1 MARSHPPTLV
11 TLIQRTLADECAI
24 EAGAHLLIAV
34 SGGADSMALLHV
46 LGRLRDRMSF
56 VLSAHGVD
64 HGLRTAA
71 GAELDLAE
79 SLAKRLNVPFSR
91 TRLRVTPGGNL
102 QARARKARYRALRA
116 SAARQGARYLV
127 TAHHADDR
135 AETVMIRLLRGTSR
149 AGLSVLRPRDGQL
162 LRPMVRA
169 RRAAVREHLE
179 RHRIEFA
186 EDPSN
191 LDQRFLRVRV
201 RGELMPLLEQ
211 LSPQIVK
218 QLTAL
223 ADEDGS
229 EPRVFRDSAG
239 HAVRLNRA
247 QLVQLERIVALRQVR
262 ARLRLPGDRE
272 IRLDPAT
279 LEPFIVGS
287 T

>member
-1 MARSHPPTLV
+1 MARSHPPSLV
-11 TLIQRTLADECAI
+11 TLIKRTLADECAI
-24 EAGAHLLIAV
+24 EAGAHLLIGV
-34 SGGADSMALLHV
+34 SGGPDSMALLQV
-46 LGRLRDRMSF
+46 LSGLSDRMSF

-64 HGLRTAA
+64 HGLRSAA
-71 GAELDLAE
+71 GAELDLAAA
-79 SLAKRLNVPFSR
+79 LAERLNVPFSR
-91 TRLRVTPGGNL
+91 TRLKVAPGGNL

-116 SAARQGARYLV
+116 SATQQGARYLV

-135 AETVMIRLLRGTSR
+135 AETVLIRLLRGTSR
-149 AGLSVLRPRDGQL
+149 EGLSVLRPRDGQL

-169 RRAAVREHLE
+169 RRSAVLAHLE
-179 RHRIEFA
+179 RHRIEYA

-201 RGELMPLLEQ
+201 RRELMPLLEQ

-218 QLTAL
+218 HLTSL

-229 EPRVFRDSAG
+229 EPRMFRDSAG
-239 HAVRLNRA
+239 QAVRLNRA
-247 QLVQLERIVALRQVR
+247 QLVQLGRIVAQRQVR